1 MADPRLSAYLDAAR
15 DCILDVGWRRTT
27 LTEVARRAGVSR
39 MTIYRA
45 WPDMGS
51 LLGDLMTR
59 EWVGIAAATRVAAVD
74 TSTPHGIAAAA
85 LSTIR
90 ALRDNELF
98 VRIVELDPD
107 LLLPYL
113 ISRRGRSQEALV
125 EILAAEIESGQASG
139 AIRHGR
145 RHPDRAVADTGRPR
159 LRPLGTD
166 HDGRRRG
173 LRAAGRGVR
182 PPDHPGPGAPVNAV
196 VPPIT
201 PGLAGIPDEVDVVV
215 VGLGITGAGVALD
228 AVTRGL
234 SVLAV
239 DAHDLAFGTSRW
251 SSKLVH
257 GGLRYLAQGK
267 LAIARESAVER
278 GILMEVTAPHLV
290 RALPMLTPLNDAMPR
305 SRTAMTWAG
314 LQAGDLLRRTSRTS
328 TRTLPRPRRLNATE
342 TLSLAPSMRADTLRG
357 GLLAWDG
364 QLEDDA
370 RLVVTVA
377 RTAASYGAEVRTRAR
392 VTTATGTSVEL
403 RDELTGKTYAV
414 RARAVVNATGV
425 WAGDLDDQVRLRPSR
440 GTHLVLRGSVVPHTR
455 VAVMVPIPG
464 STSRFAMVLPQPDG
478 TLYVGLTD
486 EPVTGPVP
494 DVPVPSEGEIEF
506 LLDVI
511 ASAFTVPPTRDD
523 VVGAFAGLRP
533 LLEVDGTDATA
544 DLSRRH
550 AILTSA
556 TGVTTVVGGK
566 LTTYRRMAQDTLDAL
581 DDRLAAGPCRTASLP
596 LLGAVPGRASTAP
609 ARLVRRFG
617 SDADLVMAT
626 AREVTGLGDDELLAP
641 ASPEVP
647 VTLAELV
654 FAITDEGAHDVDDL
668 LDRRT
673 RVGLIAAD
681 RAAAEPL
688 ARRALELVA
697 GHRSALEGR
706 ARHP

>member
-1 MADPRLSAYLDAAR
+1 MSGTAR
-15 DCILDVGWRRTT
+15 
-27 LTEVARRAGVSR
+27 
-39 MTIYRA
+39 
-45 WPDMGS
+45 
-51 LLGDLMTR
+51 
-59 EWVGIAAATRVAAVD
+59 
-74 TSTPHGIAAAA
+74 
-85 LSTIR
+85 
-90 ALRDNELF
+90 
-98 VRIVELDPD
+98 
-107 LLLPYL
+107 
-113 ISRRGRSQEALV
+113 
-125 EILAAEIESGQASG
+125 
-139 AIRHGR
+139 
-145 RHPDRAVADTGRPR
+145 
-159 LRPLGTD
+159 
-166 HDGRRRG
+166 
-173 LRAAGRGVR
+173 
-182 PPDHPGPGAPVNAV
+182 
-196 VPPIT
+196 PIT

-342 TLSLAPSMRADTLRG
+342 TLSLAPSMRSDTLRG

-364 QLEDDA
+364 QLEDDS
-370 RLVVTVA
+370 RLVVTIA

-392 VTTATGTSVEL
+392 VTAATGTSVEL
-403 RDELTGKTYAV
+403 RDELTSRTYAV

-440 GTHLVLRGSVVPHTR
+440 GTHLVLRGSVLPHTR

-486 EPVTGPVP
+486 EPVTGPIP
-494 DVPVPSEGEIEF
+494 DVPVPSEAEIEF
-506 LLDVI
+506 LLDVV

-533 LLEVDGTDATA
+533 LLEVAGTDATA

-581 DDRLAAGPCRTASLP
+581 DDRLSAGPCRTASLP
-596 LLGAVPGRASTAP
+596 LLGAAPVPTSTAPARHAP

-617 SDADLVMAT
+617 SDADLVLAT
-626 AREVTGLGDDELLAP
+626 AREVTGLGDGELLAP
-641 ASPEVP
+641 VSDEVP

-681 RAAAEPL
+681 RAVAEPL
-688 ARRALELVA
+688 AERAVELVSA
-697 GHRSALEGR
+697 YRSALEGR
-706 ARHP
+706 VRHP